1 MPRHGIEKSGG
12 SYSLDRPYILQLL
25 MEDNMEIYKIY
36 PVPAADAST
45 AFQIELD
52 PRAIAAAEALEKSG
66 AQGTEREEIL
76 QKHLGTDYEKGYQG
90 TAWGFARY
98 LRRFDTRARLAVFL
112 EAHGEYF
119 DPCAER
125 ETFDHSLMV
134 NVEEELAS
142 QLEDIPASVLEAIVE
157 EYKTELLGA

>member
-1 MPRHGIEKSGG
+1 
-12 SYSLDRPYILQLL
+12 
-25 MEDNMEIYKIY
+25 MEIYKIY

-45 AFQIELD
+45 AFQVELD
-52 PRAIAAAEALEKSG
+52 PRAITAAEELENSG
-66 AQGTEREEIL
+66 AQGAEREEIL

-90 TAWGFARY
+90 TAYG
-98 LRRFDTRARLAVFL
+98 LHGISEGLTPARLAVLL
-112 EAHGEYF
+112 ETHDEYL

-142 QLEDIPASVLEAIVE
+142 QLEDIPESILEAIVE
-157 EYKTELLGA
+157 EYKADLLGV

>member
-1 MPRHGIEKSGG
+1 
-12 SYSLDRPYILQLL
+12 
-25 MEDNMEIYKIY
+25 MEIYKIY

-52 PRAIAAAEALEKSG
+52 PRAIAAAGELENSG

-76 QKHLGTDYEKGYQG
+76 QKHLGTDYKKGYQG
-90 TAWGFARY
+90 TAWG
-98 LRRFDTRARLAVFL
+98 LHGISEGLTPARLAVFL
-112 EAHGEYF
+112 EAHDEYL

-142 QLEDIPASVLEAIVE
+142 QLEDIPESILAAIVE
-157 EYKTELLGA
+157 EYKTELLSA